1 MSNIQYAMFKD
12 EGKKKMNVKFPKMK
26 GENKVEAA
34 NLVKHA
40 TDSNF
45 DSIVKKSEIPSLVD
59 FWAPWCSPCRA
70 IAPVLEDL
78 AKDYSGKVNIVK
90 VNVDENPKTA
100 LEYSVRSIPMLMVI
114 EKGEVR
120 ETMLGLRPKE
130 HLAAMIERSVP
141 K

>member
-1 MSNIQYAMFKD
+1 M
-12 EGKKKMNVKFPKMK
+12 
-26 GENKVEAA
+26 EAES
-34 NLVKHA
+34 LVKHA

-45 DSIVKKSEIPSLVD
+45 DSFVRKSEIPSLVD
-59 FWAPWCSPCRA
+59 FWAPWCGPCRA

-78 AKDYSGKVNIVK
+78 AKDYMGKVNIVK

-100 LEYSVRSIPMLMVI
+100 QEYSVRSIPMLMLI

-130 HLAAMIERSVP
+130 HLAAMIDRGMP

>member
-1 MSNIQYAMFKD
+1 MESAS
-12 EGKKKMNVKFPKMK
+12 
-26 GENKVEAA
+26 
-34 NLVKHA
+34 LVKHA

-45 DSIVKKSEIPSLVD
+45 DSTVKGSKIPTLVD
-59 FWAPWCSPCRA
+59 FWAPWCGPCRA

-100 LEYSVRSIPMLMVI
+100 REYSVRSIPMLIVM
-114 EKGEVR
+114 EKGSVR
-120 ETMLGLRPKE
+120 ETVIGLRPKE
-130 HLAAMIERSVP
+130 QLAAMIERSVQ

>member
-1 MSNIQYAMFKD
+1 
-12 EGKKKMNVKFPKMK
+12 
-26 GENKVEAA
+26 VEAA
-34 NLVKHA
+34 SLVKHA
-40 TDSNF
+40 TDSDF

-59 FWAPWCSPCRA
+59 FWAPWCGPCRA

-100 LEYSVRSIPMLMVI
+100 LEYSVRSIPMLMVF